1 MQDAFGIE
9 YKYRIRNKDI
19 IYLKVFDILGYI
31 WRDVINF
38 EICCYSNVT
47 LCKREISGWRGGWL
61 CLVNEYD
68 VFWRHK
74 LKR

>member
-47 LCKREISGWRGGWL
+47 LCKR
-61 CLVNEYD
+61 
-68 VFWRHK
+68 
-74 LKR
+74 